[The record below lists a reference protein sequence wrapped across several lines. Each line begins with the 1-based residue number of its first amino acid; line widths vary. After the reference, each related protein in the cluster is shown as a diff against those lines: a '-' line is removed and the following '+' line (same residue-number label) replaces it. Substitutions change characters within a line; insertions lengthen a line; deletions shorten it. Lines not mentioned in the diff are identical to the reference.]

1 MAVFTEESARA
12 NVRVRDG
19 RRVFYL
25 DSRDHLTPA
34 AREWLRRD
42 GVEILPAAEAQVHRY
57 TTLTG
62 AVYEEKPEEMT
73 HLKSDVLVD
82 KTHPRIAFRGAV
94 DTLEAEL
101 LLAAHLAV
109 QEQEKRLAENLS
121 EILALVRRLIRCD
134 VLDEPVGNFN
144 LCGLS
149 EGELRRRSHLPQQYY
164 DQPHF
169 MPEPTDSRLLLKL
182 NRTRTMARQAELAAC
197 RAFRDGEGRCTRRDI
212 VCALN
217 RVSSSVY
224 LLMIQ
229 RKKEESH
236 G

>member
-94 DTLEAEL
+94 DTLEAEI

-197 RAFRDGEGRCTRRDI
+197 RAFRDGEGRCTRLDI

-217 RVSSSVY
+217 RVSSTVY

>member
-1 MAVFTEESARA
+1 MA
-12 NVRVRDG
+12 
-19 RRVFYL
+19 
-25 DSRDHLTPA
+25 
-34 AREWLRRD
+34 
-42 GVEILPAAEAQVHRY
+42 
-57 TTLTG
+57 
-62 AVYEEKPEEMT
+62 
-73 HLKSDVLVD
+73 SD
-82 KTHPRIAFRGAV
+82 F
-94 DTLEAEL
+94 
-101 LLAAHLAV
+101 
-109 QEQEKRLAENLS
+109 
-121 EILALVRRLIRCD
+121 
-134 VLDEPVGNFN
+134 
-144 LCGLS
+144 
-149 EGELRRRSHLPQQYY
+149 

-217 RVSSSVY
+217 RVSSTVY

>member
-94 DTLEAEL
+94 DTLEAEI

-212 VCALN
+212 VCTLN
-217 RVSSSVY
+217 RVSSTVY

>member
-109 QEQEKRLAENLS
+109 QEQEKRLAQDLGDPCPGAAAHP
-121 EILALVRRLIRCD
+121 LRRTGRAG
-134 VLDEPVGNFN
+134 GNFH

-217 RVSSSVY
+217 RVSSTVY

>member
-94 DTLEAEL
+94 DTLEAEI

-217 RVSSSVY
+217 LVSSTVY

>member
-94 DTLEAEL
+94 DTLEAEI

-149 EGELRRRSHLPQQYY
+149 EGELRRR
-164 DQPHF
+164 
-169 MPEPTDSRLLLKL
+169 
-182 NRTRTMARQAELAAC
+182 
-197 RAFRDGEGRCTRRDI
+197 RD
-212 VCALN
+212 
-217 RVSSSVY
+217 
-224 LLMIQ
+224 
-229 RKKEESH
+229 
-236 G
+236 